1 MEGLIGQ
8 IGSILSGD
16 MISLAMKLGLVIV
29 IPVVI
34 GIVSWILH
42 RKAEAERKEK
52 ERREAEEK
60 EKQDSGHLIDD
71 NQKDSSQAKTDLE
84 KSEEERRRLL
94 DELNKPTHT

>member
-8 IGSILSGD
+8 ISSILSGD
-16 MISLAMKLGLVIV
+16 MISLGLKLGLVIL
-29 IPVVI
+29 IPVII
-34 GIVSWILH
+34 GIVSWILN

-60 EKQDSGHLIDD
+60 EKKDSGNIIDD
-71 NQKDSSQAKTDLE
+71 NQKDSGQSKSDQE